1 MNIQLS
7 VNNQSVETSGLPKD
21 YREAICEYI
30 WNGFEANAKNVK
42 VSFEKNELTGV
53 ESISIEDDGDGIA
66 FDDLSETFGAFLV
79 SKKNSLSLKAKTKAN
94 KGKGRFS
101 FGIFST
107 SAKWKTKYKVG
118 EVVRSFSIML
128 DSANKQNVVFDDEP
142 LIIDSTTTGTI
153 VTFYN
158 IHDVTTADISYDN
171 FEDYLLSEFA
181 WFLYLFQDRHLFIN
195 GV

>member
-42 VSFEKNELTGV
+42 VSFEENELTGV
-53 ESISIEDDGDGIA
+53 ESFSIEDDGDGIA

-101 FGIFST
+101 FGIF
-107 SAKWKTKYKVG
+107 
-118 EVVRSFSIML
+118 F
-128 DSANKQNVVFDDEP
+128 
-142 LIIDSTTTGTI
+142 
-153 VTFYN
+153 
-158 IHDVTTADISYDN
+158 N
-171 FEDYLLSEFA
+171 FC
-181 WFLYLFQDRHLFIN
+181 
-195 GV
+195 

>member
-42 VSFEKNELTGV
+42 VSFEENELTGV

-79 SKKNSLSLKAKTKAN
+79 SKRTHYHLRQKQKQIKVKVDSLLA
-94 KGKGRFS
+94 F
-101 FGIFST
+101 F
-107 SAKWKTKYKVG
+107 
-118 EVVRSFSIML
+118 
-128 DSANKQNVVFDDEP
+128 
-142 LIIDSTTTGTI
+142 
-153 VTFYN
+153 
-158 IHDVTTADISYDN
+158 N
-171 FEDYLLSEFA
+171 FC
-181 WFLYLFQDRHLFIN
+181 
-195 GV
+195 